1 MYAEGQYGELT
12 NNYQTFGTKVIKA
25 IVFSYVDD
33 IDNDNPD
40 NYIPL
45 IWKFL
50 TIKININADPVYEQ
64 DFGDIGGVD
73 YTFIPWP
80 QTTPVIGGLSEEST
94 YINTLQSVVKQ
105 NQFRED
111 EQLDKILALNSI
123 ENDELG
129 DYFGKSDVAQ
139 IRYFKS
145 GSYDMNKL
153 LMLPESI
160 VENDTSEDGV
170 IQESEFNS
178 YDSDYWDGE
187 SLSTSYPQ
195 ESCIGTLFIND
206 SMTQELRQN
215 ILIEMNM
222 DEVDERTIR
231 DSSGNGF
238 KGVLIGDYAIKK
250 DTKDIP
256 IRKESEINL
265 PETDSEDKAF

>member
-1 MYAEGQYGELT
+1 MT
-12 NNYQTFGTKVIKA
+12 HHPNNHYH
-25 IVFSYVDD
+25 
-33 IDNDNPD
+33 
-40 NYIPL
+40 
-45 IWKFL
+45 
-50 TIKININADPVYEQ
+50 
-64 DFGDIGGVD
+64 
-73 YTFIPWP
+73 
-80 QTTPVIGGLSEEST
+80 
-94 YINTLQSVVKQ
+94 
-105 NQFRED
+105 
-111 EQLDKILALNSI
+111 
-123 ENDELG
+123 
-129 DYFGKSDVAQ
+129 
-139 IRYFKS
+139 
-145 GSYDMNKL
+145 MNKL

>member
-1 MYAEGQYGELT
+1 M
-12 NNYQTFGTKVIKA
+12 
-25 IVFSYVDD
+25 
-33 IDNDNPD
+33 
-40 NYIPL
+40 
-45 IWKFL
+45 
-50 TIKININADPVYEQ
+50 
-64 DFGDIGGVD
+64 D

-94 YINTLQSVVKQ
+94 YFNTLQSVIKQ

-111 EQLDKILALNSI
+111 EQLDKTLALDAI

-129 DYFGKSDVAQ
+129 DYFGKSNIAQ
-139 IRYFKS
+139 MRYFKD

-160 VENDTSEDGV
+160 ILNDTSGDGV

-178 YDSDYWDGE
+178 YDDGYWTGE

-206 SMTQELRQN
+206 SMNQELRQN

-222 DEVDERTIR
+222 NEIDTRTIR

-250 DTKDIP
+250 DTKDIS
-256 IRKESEINL
+256 IRKESEVNL